1 MARYSFGKETA
12 MMKNNRKAAVLAF
25 LLYCGF
31 MLWLLFARQSN
42 PAEVPFP
49 VYLRAHMNLRPL
61 RTIHL
66 FSRLLVPPVREYLVR
81 IAIRNL
87 LGNIL
92 LFTPLG
98 IFLPVLFPP
107 LRKFFRTVLS
117 VTFIIAV
124 IELCQLALMVGSCD
138 IDDLILNVS
147 GAVLGYGLYRL
158 FALLRRKLD

>member
-1 MARYSFGKETA
+1 MVKKTRNAAMAAFG
-12 MMKNNRKAAVLAF
+12 
-25 LLYCGF
+25 LYCGL
-31 MLWLLFARQSN
+31 MLWLLFARQPN

-49 VYLRAHMNLRPL
+49 VYIRAHVNLRPF
-61 RTIHL
+61 RTIQL

-107 LRKFFRTVLS
+107 LRKFFRTLLS
-117 VTFIIAV
+117 VTFIITI

-147 GAVLGYGLYRL
+147 GAALGYGLYRL
-158 FALLRRKLD
+158 FILLRRKLD

>member
-1 MARYSFGKETA
+1 MEKKARNLT
-12 MMKNNRKAAVLAF
+12 VF
-25 LLYCGF
+25 LFILYCGC
-31 MLWLLFARQSN
+31 MLWLLFARQPN

-49 VYLRAHMNLRPL
+49 VYIRAHVNLRPF
-61 RTIHL
+61 RTIQL

-107 LRKFFRTVLS
+107 LRKFFRTLLS
-117 VTFIIAV
+117 VTFIITI

-147 GAVLGYGLYRL
+147 GAALGYGLYRL
-158 FALLRRKLD
+158 FILLRRKLD

>member
-1 MARYSFGKETA
+1 MVKKTRNAA
-12 MMKNNRKAAVLAF
+12 MLAF

-31 MLWLLFARQSN
+31 MLWLLFARQPN

-49 VYLRAHMNLRPL
+49 VYMRAHVNLRPFH
-61 RTIHL
+61 TIQL

-107 LRKFFRTVLS
+107 LRKFFRTLLS
-117 VTFIIAV
+117 VTFIITI

-147 GAVLGYGLYRL
+147 GAALGYGLYKL
-158 FALLRRKLD
+158 FAVLRRKLD